1 MKRATGDSDV
11 YSHSIFLHRVRL
23 LEFSLHVLV
32 LTRKQLVM
40 VRERIFAFPLLAAAT
55 TGLEEQEALSAFP
68 HLVRANYS
76 YYLEVIIHGVV

>member
-1 MKRATGDSDV
+1 MA
-11 YSHSIFLHRVRL
+11 
-23 LEFSLHVLV
+23 
-32 LTRKQLVM
+32 RK
-40 VRERIFAFPLLAAAT
+40 RIFAFPLLAAAT

>member
-11 YSHSIFLHRVRL
+11 YSHSTLLHRVL
-23 LEFSLHVLV
+23 LEFILHVLMV
-32 LTRKQLVM
+32 TRKQLVM
-40 VRERIFAFPLLAAAT
+40 ARKRIFAFPLLAAAT

>member
-1 MKRATGDSDV
+1 MARKR
-11 YSHSIFLHRVRL
+11 IL
-23 LEFSLHVLV
+23 
-32 LTRKQLVM
+32 
-40 VRERIFAFPLLAAAT
+40 AFPLLAAAT